1 MSNKTEDAITSLLDR
16 VKTLGIKEADVLAV
30 ESLSINVKSRLAKM
44 EGIEQKESIDIGLR
58 VIDNGKQLTISTTD
72 SSKESILELTES
84 AASMLHSVPV
94 DEFCGLPDKSLFSI
108 NDTDL
113 DLVDK
118 IQLGHEELL
127 ESAIMAEE
135 SAMSV
140 KGITNTEGASSSFSK
155 SRMKLVT
162 SNGFSN
168 SYERTGFSTT
178 VSVIAGNDT
187 KMERDYEY
195 QSATHLKDIDKPNK
209 IGLIAGKRAVS
220 RLNPKKIKSDTVP
233 IIFDNRISGGLIAI
247 LAGSISGQSIS
258 RGTSFLKDKLG
269 KKLFKKNINIIDDP
283 LRIRGHKSRIFDGE
297 GVKSKKIKLVSNGEL
312 TSWLLDCRSARQ
324 LNLETTAHASRN
336 TNSPPSPAPSNIY
349 LSTGNISKDDLV
361 KSIKNGFYVTEMMG
375 MSFNQV
381 NGDYSRGATGFWI
394 QNGEIAFPVSE
405 VTIAGNMLNMYR
417 TLTPSSDLKFT
428 TGIDSPTVMIENM
441 TVAGL

>member
-1 MSNKTEDAITSLLDR
+1 M
-16 VKTLGIKEADVLAV
+16 GIKEADVLAV

-58 VIDNGKQLTISTTD
+58 IIDNGKQLTISTTD
-72 SSKESILELTES
+72 SSKESILELTER
-84 AASMLHSVPV
+84 AASMVHSVPV

-118 IQLGHEELL
+118 TQLGHEELL

-220 RLNPKKIKSDTVP
+220 RLNSKKIKSDTVP
-233 IIFDNRISGGLIAI
+233 ISLPVAEACALINDFNP
-247 LAGSISGQSIS
+247 S
-258 RGTSFLKDKLG
+258 RP
-269 KKLFKKNINIIDDP
+269 P
-283 LRIRGHKSRIFDGE
+283 L
-297 GVKSKKIKLVSNGEL
+297 L
-312 TSWLLDCRSARQ
+312 
-324 LNLETTAHASRN
+324 
-336 TNSPPSPAPSNIY
+336 
-349 LSTGNISKDDLV
+349 
-361 KSIKNGFYVTEMMG
+361 
-375 MSFNQV
+375 
-381 NGDYSRGATGFWI
+381 
-394 QNGEIAFPVSE
+394 SE
-405 VTIAGNMLNMYR
+405 V
-417 TLTPSSDLKFT
+417 S
-428 TGIDSPTVMIENM
+428 
-441 TVAGL
+441 